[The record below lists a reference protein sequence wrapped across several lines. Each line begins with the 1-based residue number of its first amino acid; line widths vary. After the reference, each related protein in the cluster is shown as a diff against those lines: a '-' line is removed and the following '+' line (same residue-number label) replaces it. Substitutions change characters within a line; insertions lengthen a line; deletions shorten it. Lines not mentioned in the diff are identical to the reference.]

1 MSSATET
8 PSISLSPLC
17 EKRCCRNDSGSG
29 SGAIDNEQLHTLFTQ
44 LLYKLLGVD
53 MRAASAQEVF
63 RALRCSTQV
72 SSFSVKT
79 AYSGAMRASLC
90 SMYVAQIAVLP
101 RVFCYRRGRTTM
113 PCQCLAALGIEGE
126 LFFPRAERS
135 AWSYY
140 DAGKRPLRMARNSAG
155 CRKGEKRLIRR
166 RRDGPRGLSGLFHQG
181 KKVSYEPSQRAGG
194 WGNLFVWL
202 GPRSWSGIRES
213 RENLLYEGFLL
224 QPFHRIAMP

>member
-101 RVFCYRRGRTTM
+101 RVFCYRRGENNHAM
-113 PCQCLAALGIEGE
+113 SMSGGV
-126 LFFPRAERS
+126 
-135 AWSYY
+135 
-140 DAGKRPLRMARNSAG
+140 GN
-155 CRKGEKRLIRR
+155 RR
-166 RRDGPRGLSGLFHQG
+166 RVVLSQ
-181 KKVSYEPSQRAGG
+181 
-194 WGNLFVWL
+194 
-202 GPRSWSGIRES
+202 SGAECMELLRCWEAPVANGAQFRWVQEGRET
-213 RENLLYEGFLL
+213 
-224 QPFHRIAMP
+224 ID